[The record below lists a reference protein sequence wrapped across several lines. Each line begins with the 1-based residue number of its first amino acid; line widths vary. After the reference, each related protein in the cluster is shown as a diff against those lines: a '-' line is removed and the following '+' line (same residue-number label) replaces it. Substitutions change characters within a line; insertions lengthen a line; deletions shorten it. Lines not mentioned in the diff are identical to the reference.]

1 VLPTTLWHKGKA
13 ALVLR
18 SRASSG
24 QCFTFRFSLVLMF
37 ERFISLLIRFRWLIV
52 AALVVATAA
61 AGLHASSIRFDFS
74 PRSLFLTADD
84 EVRFLQEHRKQFGD
98 EDALV
103 MLLIE
108 ADDVFAR
115 EVLELV
121 ATLSDRFEEIEHI
134 ERVYSLATV
143 QELGGS
149 SGFLEVKPLLEE
161 LPSSP
166 AEQQLLRE
174 RTLSNSLFINR
185 FVNPSGKATSLLA
198 KFEDGFV
205 EELDRRPALAEM
217 EEILASLQVEGV
229 EATLVGL
236 PVVNREYAV
245 LLAED
250 MARTIVAS
258 LVLMCLLLF
267 VLFRTGSG
275 VLLPVASVV
284 MAVAWTV
291 AYMVSAGDYFNIINS
306 IVPTLLLVIGVGD
319 AVHFLTAYYQ
329 GLGSGLSKKDAL
341 LGMVRRVGMACL
353 VTSITA
359 AVGFA
364 SLVVARIDIIKGMGR
379 VASVG
384 LMISYFIILLLVPA
398 VLAIMPSPSR
408 ENLQAPSEGRLGPF
422 LEWLGAF
429 CIRRKVGILLATLA
443 LCVFSAVGA
452 MKVETDSFLLEE
464 LFDSNPV
471 SKAMK
476 HTEATITGLMPTEV
490 SIHTAEPGG
499 ALEPEVLR
507 GIEALQEHMARD
519 PFVGHS
525 GSVADLIKEIAFVIE
540 GERKLPDSRRKVMEY
555 LTLFEMSEDPSF
567 IDSVLDGSRQTA
579 RISASMRD
587 WGTKNYFSWYD
598 GSEACDERALRCTD
612 PNAQPMLELVDSI
625 FGTTAGVGDGIEVR
639 VTGGSLVAAR
649 ALSHVVDDMM
659 SSLLTAFFV
668 IGLLMMVL
676 LRSLRTGLLA
686 MLPNVIPLLVTL
698 GFMGWVGIPLRT
710 STALIFSVS
719 LGVAVHDTIHFLT
732 RYREELLR
740 TRDREQALRLT
751 MLSTGRAII
760 FTSVLL
766 VGGFIIMTT
775 TRFVGIFQMGVLG
788 AITLFAALL
797 GALLLLPVCLL
808 LFRPWSRFVEK
819 LNAPTR

>member
-1 VLPTTLWHKGKA
+1 
-13 ALVLR
+13 
-18 SRASSG
+18 
-24 QCFTFRFSLVLMF
+24 MF
-37 ERFISLLIRFRWLIV
+37 ERFVSLLIRSRW
-52 AALVVATAA
+52 LVVAGLLIVTGL
-61 AGLHASSIRFDFS
+61 AGWYATSIRFDFS

-103 MLLIE
+103 MLLVESEDI
-108 ADDVFAR
+108 FAR
-115 EVLELV
+115 DVLELV
-121 ATLSDRFEEIEHI
+121 TELTERFEEVEHI
-134 ERVYSLATV
+134 ERVYSLATM

-149 SGFLEVKPLLEE
+149 SGLLEVHPLLEE

-166 AEQQLLRE
+166 EEQKALRE

-185 FVNPSGKATSLLA
+185 FVNPSGKATSVLA

-217 EEILASLQVEGV
+217 EEILASVSVDGV
-229 EATLVGL
+229 ETTLVGL

-250 MARTIVAS
+250 MARTIAAS
-258 LVLMCLLLF
+258 VVLMCLLLF
-267 VLFRTGSG
+267 VLFRTPSG
-275 VLLPVASVV
+275 ILLPLASVA
-284 MAVAWTV
+284 MAVSWTV

-329 GLGSGLSKKDAL
+329 ELGAGKAKRDAIVS
-341 LGMVRRVGMACL
+341 MVRRVGMACL

-384 LMISYFIILLLVPA
+384 LMLSYFIILALVPA
-398 VLAIMPSPSR
+398 VLAIMPAPAR
-408 ENLQAPSEGRLGPF
+408 ETLKAPSEGRLGPF
-422 LEWLGAF
+422 LTWLGEF
-429 CIRRKVGILLATLA
+429 CIRRKVSIIVATVL
-443 LCVFSAVGA
+443 LCVTSAVGA
-452 MKVETDSFLLEE
+452 MRVETDSFLLEE

-476 HTEATITGLMPTEV
+476 HTESTITGLMPTEV
-490 SIHTAEPGG
+490 SIQTDEPGG

-507 GIEALQEHMARD
+507 GIEALQERMERD

-525 GSVADLIKEIAFVIE
+525 VSVADLVKEIAFVLE
-540 GERKLPDSRRKVMEY
+540 GERRLPDSRREVVEY

-598 GSEACDERALRCTD
+598 GSESCDERALRCTD
-612 PNAQPMLELVDSI
+612 PTAQPMVELVDSV
-625 FGTTAGVGDGIEVR
+625 FGTTAGIGDGIEVH

-668 IGLLMMVL
+668 IALLMMIL

-710 STALIFSVS
+710 STALIFSIS

-732 RYREELLR
+732 RYREELLA

-766 VGGFIIMTT
+766 VGGFVIMTT

-819 LNAPTR
+819 LDGTAAQ

>member
-1 VLPTTLWHKGKA
+1 M
-13 ALVLR
+13 
-18 SRASSG
+18 
-24 QCFTFRFSLVLMF
+24 FDRFV
-37 ERFISLLIRFRWLIV
+37 SLLIRSRW
-52 AALVVATAA
+52 LVVAGLLIVTAL
-61 AGLHASSIRFDFS
+61 AGWQATSIRFDFS
-74 PRSLFLTADD
+74 PRSLFLTADE
-84 EVRFLQEHRKQFGD
+84 EVRFLHEHRKQFGD

-103 MLLIE
+103 MLLVESEDI
-108 ADDVFAR
+108 FSR

-121 ATLSDRFEEIEHI
+121 IDLSDRLEDIEHI
-134 ERVYSLATV
+134 EKVYSLATM
-143 QELGGS
+143 QELNGS
-149 SGFLEVKPLLEE
+149 AGLLEVRPLLAE

-166 AEQQLLRE
+166 QEQQALRA
-174 RTLSNSLFINR
+174 RTLSNALFINR
-185 FVNPSGKATSLLA
+185 FVNPSGNATSVLV

-217 EEILASLQVEGV
+217 EEIVASVHVEGV
-229 EATLVGL
+229 ETTLVGL

-258 LVLMCLLLF
+258 VALMCLLLF
-267 VLFRTGSG
+267 MLFRTPSG
-275 VLLPVASVV
+275 ILLPLASVV

-291 AYMVSAGDYFNIINS
+291 AYMVSVGDYFNIINS

-329 GLGSGLSKKDAL
+329 ELGAGQAKPDAIHS
-341 LGMVRRVGMACL
+341 MVRRVGMACL

-384 LMISYFIILLLVPA
+384 LIISYLIILVLVPA
-398 VLAIMPSPSR
+398 VLAIMPVPPR
-408 ENLQAPSEGRLGPF
+408 ETLQAPSEGKLGPF
-422 LEWLGAF
+422 LAWLGEF
-429 CIRRKVGILLATLA
+429 CIRRKAVIIGATVLLCA
-443 LCVFSAVGA
+443 FSALGA
-452 MKVETDSFLLEE
+452 MRVETDSFLLEE

-471 SKAMK
+471 SQAMK
-476 HTEATITGLMPTEV
+476 HTEATISGLMPTEL
-490 SIHTAEPGG
+490 SIRTTEPGG
-499 ALEPEVLR
+499 VLEPEVLR
-507 GIEALQEHMARD
+507 GIEAIQQRLQRD
-519 PFVGHS
+519 PLLGN
-525 GSVADLIKEIAFVIE
+525 SVSVVDLIKEIAFVVE
-540 GERKLPDSRRKVMEY
+540 GERRLPDSRREVMEY

-598 GSEACDERALRCTD
+598 GSEECDERALRCTD
-612 PNAQPMLELVDSI
+612 SSTLPMVELVDSV

-639 VTGGSLVAAR
+639 VTGGSLVASR
-649 ALSHVVDDMM
+649 ALSHVVSDMM

-668 IGLLMMVL
+668 ISLLMMIL

-698 GFMGWVGIPLRT
+698 GFMGWAGIPLRT
-710 STALIFSVS
+710 STALIFSIS

-740 TRDREQALRLT
+740 TRDREEALRLT

-766 VGGFIIMTT
+766 VGGFVIMTT

-788 AITLFAALL
+788 AVTLIAALL

-808 LFRPWSRFVEK
+808 LFRPWSRFVERAK
-819 LNAPTR
+819 DSPALSRPGKP